1 MSDINTKGRHMNPK
15 RKSLGLLLFIISVTI
30 TLLGLFFT
38 PDFVAKYLKKVDV
51 LPDYTVTKVLYYQLY
66 SVIAGC
72 ILFIISVYFYN
83 KKYLK
88 YVMVPA
94 VVILF
99 LLIYRVHI
107 NVLYPNNI
115 FMKTSE
121 LIKPLNV
128 LLGKDIV
135 LSDYK
140 PKSALV
146 VKNRK
151 ILKAKYPVIDF
162 HFHLKSMKNINADEL
177 VKAMD
182 ACGIEKIVNLDGMP
196 RYFDKYT
203 KEFKEKYPDRF
214 IMFSVF
220 RFWELNK
227 PNFPENYLNELDNI
241 VKMGAKGLKVYKG
254 FGLDLIDNS
263 GKLVPVDD
271 PRFDPIWEKAA
282 SMKLPVLM
290 HSTDPS
296 PFWTPTDGFNE
307 RYEELRDYPKW
318 SYYYNPNYPPKKTIL
333 KQTENLI
340 KKHPKTIFVMAHMG
354 CIPEDLAYVAYLM
367 DTYPNYYVDIAA
379 VIAELGR
386 QPYTAR
392 KFFVKYQDRILFGS
406 DGGYG
411 LNLKGLWPP
420 ERLFRT
426 YFEFM
431 ETSNEYFEYQLWGVH
446 NQGRWYIYGIDLPD
460 TVLEKIYYKNAEKIL
475 FQKSGKSLAS
485 KFQS

>member
-1 MSDINTKGRHMNPK
+1 MNPK
-15 RKSLGLLLFIISVTI
+15 RKLLSLLLLIISVTI
-30 TLLGLFFT
+30 TLFGLIFT
-38 PDFVAKYLKKVDV
+38 PDFVAKYIRKVDV
-51 LPDYTVTKVLYYQLY
+51 LPDYTMTKVLFYQLC
-66 SVIAGC
+66 SVIAGF
-72 ILFIISVYFYN
+72 ILFIISVGYF
-83 KKYLK
+83 KIKYLK

-99 LLIYRVHI
+99 LLIYRVNI

-115 FMKTSE
+115 FLNASE
-121 LIKPLNV
+121 LIKPWRV

-140 PKSALV
+140 PKPALV

-162 HFHLKSMKNINADEL
+162 HFHLKSMKDINADEL

-182 ACGIEKIVNLDGMP
+182 ASGIEKIVNVDGMP
-196 RYFDKYT
+196 RYFEKYT
-203 KEFKEKYPDRF
+203 KDFKEKYPDRF

-241 VKMGAKGLKVYKG
+241 VKMGAQGLKVYKG
-254 FGLDLIDNS
+254 FGFDLKDKS
-263 GKLVPVDD
+263 GKLVSVDD
-271 PRFDPIWEKAA
+271 PRFDPIWEKAG
-282 SMKLPVLM
+282 SLKLPILM

-296 PFWTPTDGFNE
+296 PFWTSPDRFNE
-307 RYEELRDYPKW
+307 RYEELKDYPKL
-318 SYYYNPNYPPKKTIL
+318 SYYNNPEFPSKETIL

-354 CIPEDLAYVAYLM
+354 CNPEDLAYVAYLM

-392 KFFVKYQDRILFGS
+392 KFFMKYQDRIIFGT

-411 LNLKGLWPP
+411 LDLKGLWPP

-426 YFEFM
+426 YFEFL
-431 ETSNEYFEYQLWGVH
+431 ETSNEYFEYQLWGVYS
-446 NQGRWYIYGIDLPD
+446 QGRWYIYGIDLPE

-475 FQKSGKSLAS
+475 FQKSGKSLAGRFHNKEIIEFKES
-485 KFQS
+485 N

>member
-1 MSDINTKGRHMNPK
+1 MSDINTKGKHMNPK

-254 FGLDLIDNS
+254 FGLDLIDKS

-392 KFFVKYQDRILFGS
+392 KFFMKYQDRILFGS

-411 LNLKGLWPP
+411 LDLKGLWPP